1 MPICFAMRLRK
12 RIMRSLATKR
22 CFDLKKFGRAIVST
36 SLWLI
41 TATTLLVCVL
51 FGRLFLAPID
61 VGFAHDQ
68 IVSQSNALLP
78 GWNVKF
84 RSAKVGWDWNEVR
97 PWVLLEEIRLIDRRN
112 RLTARFPRVEVGL
125 GFDGV
130 LSGLGITTIEL
141 DRADIRVTDL
151 GGFSDSTDDSLF
163 KDLFGESGIPRPEVF
178 VPLTEAFNRF
188 TLRLLSTTPSLQ
200 RIGFDHLNIRVY
212 RGEDL
217 SDGQLSVPSFSLQ
230 HDGPSL
236 DLSAQLIASVGGNPI
251 NARLLGR
258 ANPTKGDLAVLLSV
272 KDFYPS
278 SFPKN
283 AGLPEQFSYFQLPI
297 DLSLNMELE
306 AVAGLSSAKIE
317 AVLGEGEIYDP
328 NIFPQPAP
336 ITNGTIGAT
345 YNASEKILVLDQV
358 DLTLNTTRIGG
369 GGLLYWH
376 QTSDQP
382 GIQLELNT
390 TDVPVRKVLD
400 YWPIARHPDG
410 RERGARA
417 WINQH
422 TLRGDTSDLVFRVD
436 AAPSGL
442 GPYENGSI
450 FELTFDFD
458 NLNSK
463 FMQTMP
469 PVMGASGSAT
479 LTRTGLDISIAEGEL
494 LGMPIDGSGV
504 KLSNIHVR
512 DSGVGEFNIF
522 ARGDVKTLMQL
533 IDNPPLQVAQKANL
547 DIDRLAGTATVK
559 ALVRS
564 PLIANPP
571 RGSTTYDV
579 TAELADTSVKD
590 LLEGEG
596 LSDAQ
601 LSLKVNQDNLSAAGN
616 GILNGV
622 PVSLRWEEDF
632 AAGRDD
638 PTADT
643 TLVVMSG
650 ELDGKDL
657 RALGVDVEDF
667 LEGKAQAEASFEGR
681 NFKFSN
687 GSFTADASTARLK
700 LPQLAWIKPVGA
712 PATVNGGIVF
722 TEDGTTVAPL
732 KVQGEDIDLV
742 ASITFGPKDS
752 GSFNAEIQARRVGA
766 NQMIATLRQEADRP
780 LNISVVAE
788 TFDLSPFLRPD
799 AQTKAAVD
807 HGLLVEVEGLA
818 TEFDLSLTAD
828 QILLENAEQWD
839 DANLMLEFRDD
850 QPVMLALDATV
861 GTAKTPIAISVQ
873 DIPDEN
879 GTRPFTVRTNDG
891 GQVLRGLGFFSHVV
905 GGALTLDARTQRWGD
920 DWHLAGQLN
929 IADATLVPK
938 STLGEGITRGEV
950 SGLDDYLDG
959 KPLQLDVLDV
969 PFDYDGRIIEFN
981 GIKANGPT
989 LGLTMEG
996 EIATS
1001 DGLINV
1007 NGVVVP
1013 AYGLNSL
1020 LGNIPLVG
1028 GLFSGGDGKGLFG
1041 VAYRVKGT
1049 TDDPDVSV
1057 NALSGLAPGFLRLLF
1072 EGRKGRVADIKDPK
1086 ATEVQDEGGD
1096 PLDPNGG
1103 VDY

>member
-1 MPICFAMRLRK
+1 M
-12 RIMRSLATKR
+12 
-22 CFDLKKFGRAIVST
+22 KKFGRAIVST

-41 TATTLLVCVL
+41 TATALFVCVL

-78 GWNVKF
+78 GWDVKF
-84 RSAKVGWDWNEVR
+84 RSAKVGWDWAEVR
-97 PWVLLEEIRLIDRRN
+97 PWVLIEEIRLIDRRN
-112 RLTARFPRVEVGL
+112 RLTARLPRAEVGL

-130 LSGLGITTIEL
+130 LSGLGISTIEL
-141 DRADIRVTDL
+141 GRADIRVTDL

-200 RIGFDHLNIRVY
+200 RIEFDTLSISFY
-212 RGEDL
+212 RGENL
-217 SDGQLSVPSFSLQ
+217 SDGELSVPSFVLQ
-230 HDGPSL
+230 NDGPSL

-258 ANPTKGDLAVLLSV
+258 ANPTRGDLSVLLSV
-272 KDFYPS
+272 KDFYPAS
-278 SFPKN
+278 LPKE

-328 NIFPQPAP
+328 NVFPLPAP
-336 ITNGTIGAT
+336 ITSGTIGAT
-345 YNASEKILVLDQV
+345 YDASEKILVLDQV

-369 GGLLYWH
+369 HGLLYWH

-382 GIQLELNT
+382 GVQLELNT

-400 YWPIARHPDG
+400 YWPVARHPDG

-422 TLRGDTSDLVFRVD
+422 MLQGDTSDLVFRVD
-436 AAPSGL
+436 VAPSGL
-442 GPYENGSI
+442 GSYDNGSV
-450 FELTFDFD
+450 FELSFDFD

-463 FMQTMP
+463 FIQTMP
-469 PVMGASGSAT
+469 PIIGASGSAV
-479 LTRTGLDISIAEGEL
+479 LTRTGLNITVSEGEL
-494 LGMPIDGSGV
+494 LGMPIDGSDV

-512 DSGVGEFNIF
+512 DAGIGEFNIF
-522 ARGDVKTLMQL
+522 ARGGVKTLMQL
-533 IDNPPLQVAQKANL
+533 IDNPPLLVAQKASL
-547 DIDRLAGTATVK
+547 DIDRLGGTATVK
-559 ALVRS
+559 AHVRI
-564 PLIANPP
+564 PLIDEAP

-590 LLEGEG
+590 LLGGEG
-596 LSDAQ
+596 LSEAQ

-616 GILNGV
+616 GLLNGV
-622 PVSLRWEEDF
+622 PVSLRWEENF
-632 AAGRDD
+632 AVGRDD
-638 PTADT
+638 PSADT
-643 TLVVMSG
+643 TLVVMRG
-650 ELDGKDL
+650 ELNEEDLLAFGVDVGDFLDGK
-657 RALGVDVEDF
+657 AY
-667 LEGKAQAEASFEGR
+667 AEASFEGR

-687 GSFTADASTARLK
+687 GSFTADASTAQLQ
-700 LPQLAWIKPVGA
+700 LPQLAWAKPIGA
-712 PATVNGGIVF
+712 PATINGGVVF
-722 TEDGTTVAPL
+722 TETGTTVAPL
-732 KVQGEDIDLV
+732 RVQGEDIDLV
-742 ASITFGPKDS
+742 ASMNFGPKDS
-752 GSFNAEIQARRVGA
+752 GIFNAEIQVRRVGA
-766 NQMIATLRQEADRP
+766 NELIAKLNQEAGRP
-780 LNISVVAE
+780 LTIAVQAE

-799 AQTKAAVD
+799 TDIKTAVD
-807 HGLLVEVEGLA
+807 HGLLDKVEKPSS
-818 TEFDLSLTAD
+818 EFDLSLTANR
-828 QILLENAEQWD
+828 ILLENAEQWGN
-839 DANLMLEFRDD
+839 ANLTLEFRGG
-850 QPVMLALDATV
+850 QPVMLALDATI
-861 GTAKTPIAISVQ
+861 GTEKTPITISVE
-873 DIPDEN
+873 DIPDQA
-879 GTRPFTVRTNDG
+879 GTRPFSVRTNDG

-920 DWHLAGQLN
+920 DWNLAGQLN

-938 STLGEGITRGEV
+938 ATLGEGITRGEV

-969 PFDYDGRIIEFN
+969 PFGYDGRIIEFN

-996 EIATS
+996 EISTS

-1020 LGNIPLVG
+1020 LGSIPIVG

-1049 TDDPDVSV
+1049 TDKPDVSV

-1072 EGRKGRVADIKDPK
+1072 EGRKGRIADIEAPVG
-1086 ATEVQDEGGD
+1086 TETQDKSGG
-1096 PLDPNGG
+1096 
-1103 VDY
+1103 